1 MEYGNENRDLRLYK
15 SAVHGNWSTASRIF
29 AEDSDALTAKIFG
42 FEETI
47 LHVAITA
54 GHSIEFVQKLA
65 DKMTEDMVG
74 IENRDGNNPLHCA
87 AMVGNTE
94 AAKIYVTRD
103 EHPSPFAGED
113 GVRLLNALIT
123 ADFYAGIALDL
134 LKHHLTL
141 ARGRDQYG
149 FTALYTLS
157 KKPQA
162 FASGSHLGFCQR
174 LICGTYFSA
183 ASTETTVTQ
192 GGDVEYQIGG
202 DSEEH
207 LKESKKFQFLQLIE
221 NTMLMH
227 KQAMK
232 LLKILISEVL
242 KASDSEIYSMLGPA
256 TINAT
261 RLGIQEFVAEAI
273 KSFPYVVW
281 HRDQDGSKL
290 NPSNK
295 ISGAALQMQRELQW
309 FQEVEKVVQPSF
321 KENIGEDGHIP
332 RILFTKEHKNLV
344 ETGEMDEG
352 YSYIMRNSCSTCDH
366 SCIRSSFYCTR
377 RQQQ

>member
-29 AEDSDALTAKIFG
+29 AEDSEALTAKIFG

-94 AAKIYVTRD
+94 AAKILVKKNSTLTQGRNCLNATPLHYAASYAHKETVRFLLSVTRD

-123 ADFYAGIALDL
+123 ADFYGIALDL

-157 KKPQA
+157 KKPRA

-174 LICGTYFSA
+174 LICGILGA

-192 GGDVEYQIGG
+192 GGDVEDQIGG
-202 DSEEH
+202 DPEEH
-207 LKESKKFQFLQLIE
+207 QKESKKF
-221 NTMLMH
+221 
-227 KQAMK
+227 
-232 LLKILISEVL
+232 
-242 KASDSEIYSMLGPA
+242 Y
-256 TINAT
+256 
-261 RLGIQEFVAEAI
+261 
-273 KSFPYVVW
+273 
-281 HRDQDGSKL
+281 
-290 NPSNK
+290 
-295 ISGAALQMQRELQW
+295 
-309 FQEVEKVVQPSF
+309 
-321 KENIGEDGHIP
+321 
-332 RILFTKEHKNLV
+332 
-344 ETGEMDEG
+344 
-352 YSYIMRNSCSTCDH
+352 NS
-366 SCIRSSFYCTR
+366 
-377 RQQQ
+377 